1 MYNKTT
7 EEVLNLVN
15 SSDKGLSQQEAK
27 NRLADNG
34 KNEVKLI
41 KNMSLSSKIKQQL
54 NSVVMYVLI
63 FACVISMVA
72 TIIFKN
78 GFMLMNLILIFVAMV
93 LNVVVAI
100 VTLSKLE
107 KTLIKV
113 DNKLKP
119 YTTVKRDGKLVK
131 VKTCDIVVGDIIYVN
146 EGDVVPADVRIIKSN
161 DLYINDLLIT
171 GETTSIKKTDAII
184 NEANLPLGEQN
195 NMAFLGSN
203 VTKGSG
209 FCIVVNTGLNTQ
221 LGKTTGLLNEELTL
235 KTPLVNKIEK
245 VITAFSCVVLVF
257 SLIGFIANYIRG
269 AEKFSSFMVIANF
282 AVCVVSNGL
291 VIGVYTNLN
300 KSISRLYKEN
310 LLVKRLTTME
320 ELGAVDTLCI
330 DKLGVITESKMHVED
345 VWINNR
351 NDYQVGRNPNFITLC
366 NAMLLCNNAELR
378 YDDDR
383 ITAIGTN
390 YEVALLNYGLYLGYN
405 KDKLEGLFPRVNEF
419 YFDRD
424 RKVMSTINTV
434 GEKSVVFLKGD
445 FLRVLSKCTSV
456 LDEGKAVP
464 LTESGKQKLIHEYQ
478 KFISKG
484 NLVMAFANKEYK
496 GDVYTAR
503 LEEVE
508 SDLTF
513 IGMTAVMPRLKE
525 DVKSSLNKLTKN
537 GIKVVITT
545 SDDAEVTYATALDLG
560 IIKNKLQMLTGD
572 QLTRLTD
579 TELKSIINKYSVF
592 AEILPEQKM
601 RVIKALNASGRKV
614 CVTGDNVTDVG
625 AMAVADVSIGLGVQ
639 ASELVKE
646 KAEIVLMD
654 NNLDHLVDGIAESR
668 RANTNILK
676 SLQYVFSSTIA
687 EITTLFVI
695 LVVMGKTFFSPALLL
710 WLNFFN
716 GLFPCLGLGE
726 EKCKT
731 LTYTPIKKNLLD
743 NTQWFNVGMYG
754 VLQAL
759 IVLAVYFTGSY
770 YYDIDPAVVVSL
782 CFVVLD
788 FLQLFHAFNMKNPEK
803 SLFTSNPFGNS
814 KLNINAFICM
824 LVSFGFACLPIP
836 LLQDNLGVTQVTVV
850 SWLACVGVAFIIIP
864 LAEIVKMFLRTYLE
878 HNSKKGAR

>member
-7 EEVLNLVN
+7 EEVLRRVN
-15 SSDKGLSQQEAK
+15 STDKGLSQQEAK

-63 FACVISMVA
+63 FACIISAVA

-78 GFMLMNLILIFVAMV
+78 SFMLMNLILIFVAMV
-93 LNVVVAI
+93 LNIVVAI
-100 VTLSKLE
+100 VTLNKLE

-119 YTTVKRDGKLVK
+119 YTTAKRDGKLVK
-131 VKTCDIVVGDIIYVN
+131 VKTCDLVVGDIIYVN
-146 EGDVVPADVRIIKSN
+146 EGDVVPADVRIIRAN

-184 NEANLPLGEQN
+184 NESNLPLGEQN

-209 FCIVVNTGLNTQ
+209 FCVVVATGLNTQ

-235 KTPLVNKIEK
+235 KTPLVEKIER

-257 SLIGFIANYIRG
+257 SLIGFLVNYLRG
-269 AEKFSSFMVIANF
+269 AGKFDSFMVVANF
-282 AVCVVSNGL
+282 AVCVVSEGL
-291 VIGVYTNLN
+291 IIGVYTSLN
-300 KSISRLYKEN
+300 KSISKLYKEN

-330 DKLGVITESKMHVED
+330 DKLGVVTESRMHVED

-351 NDYQVGRNPNFITLC
+351 DDYQVGRNPNFISLC

-378 YDDDR
+378 YDDDT
-383 ITAIGTN
+383 ISAVGTN

-419 YFDRD
+419 SFDRD

-456 LDEGKAVP
+456 LDEGKPVA
-464 LTESGKQKLIHEYQ
+464 LTENGKQKLIHEYQ

-484 NLVMAFANKEYK
+484 NLVMAFASKEYK

-503 LEEVE
+503 IEEVE

-513 IGMTAVMPRLKE
+513 VGMTAVMPQLKE
-525 DVKSSLNKLTKN
+525 DVKLSLNKLAKN
-537 GIKVVITT
+537 GVKVILTT

-560 IIKNKLQMLTGD
+560 IIKNKLQLLTGD

-592 AEILPEQKM
+592 AEIQPEQKM

-614 CVTGDNVTDVG
+614 CVTGDNVTDVS

-668 RANTNILK
+668 KTSTNILK

-687 EITTLFVI
+687 EITALFVI
-695 LVVMGKTFFSPALLL
+695 MVVCGKIFFSPALLL

-716 GLFPCLGLGE
+716 GLFPCLGLGD
-726 EKCKT
+726 EKCQNPGC
-731 LTYTPIKKNLLD
+731 TPIKKDLLD
-743 NTQWFNVGMYG
+743 NTQWFNVVMYG
-754 VLQAL
+754 LLQAL
-759 IVLAVYFTGSY
+759 IVLAVYFTGTY
-770 YYDIDPAVVVSL
+770 YYEFDLVTVVTLSFVTIDA
-782 CFVVLD
+782 
-788 FLQLFHAFNMKNPEK
+788 LQIFNAFNMKSSEH
-803 SLFTSNPFGNS
+803 SLFSSNPFGNK
-814 KLNINAFICM
+814 KLNLNALICL
-824 LVSFGFACLPIP
+824 LVSFVFVCVPFSI
-836 LLQDNLGVTQVTVV
+836 LQTNLGVTQISCL
-850 SWLACVGVAFIIIP
+850 SWLACVGIALVIIP

-878 HNSKKGAR
+878 HNKKKGAK